1 MGLLDMGAEYNCYCS
16 DITCTFPVGP
26 TFARLLPDFCRDLAA
41 LLPLAGVSVSEWYFC
56 HLFRAQLNGKFTA
69 DQKVVY
75 LVGTPRTA
83 RQGIRREGF
92 STPEPL
98 PLQAVLRA
106 QQAVMTSMAP
116 GVSWPD
122 MHM

>member
-75 LVGTPRTA
+75 LVRT
-83 RQGIRREGF
+83 RQTSGHGIRIEGF
-92 STPEPL
+92 LIPEAL
-98 PLQAVLRA
+98 PSQAVLRA
-106 QQAVMTSMAP
+106 QQAVMSSMAP
-116 GVSWPD
+116 GVSWLD